1 MNNLNLNF
9 PPEKTTER
17 TYLTVYIA
25 GFPEYF
31 DLDNSLIT
39 SYICLRWEKVTG
51 RIDLAISG
59 ELIAGK
65 NSCKCVFGE
74 YSTIL
79 VSRGLWCSI
88 FGVCLLFV
96 WCIFHYTCELWSLV
110 YVWCLFGVYATICV
124 SQLIVRGL

>member
-1 MNNLNLNF
+1 MKNQQVVKNFKLIF

-25 GFPEYF
+25 GYPEYF
-31 DLDNSLIT
+31 DLDNSLIA

-65 NSCKCVFGE
+65 NSCKCVFGV

-79 VSRGLWCSI
+79 VSRGLWCM
-88 FGVCLLFV
+88 FGVCLVYMPLFV
-96 WCIFHYTCELWSLV
+96 CR
-110 YVWCLFGVYATICV
+110 GVFNSHV
-124 SQLIVRGL
+124 S